1 MLRLQTALLAH
12 LAGGTLTQGF
22 ALFEMTFGQIP
33 HSAPEHHQN
42 QPLGRND
49 CSTGCLYSINFIT
62 FVQNIFSM
70 DSTATTVASA
80 LLQINAIKLSPANLF
95 TWASGWRSPIY
106 CDNRRVL
113 SHPEVR
119 GQVRDA
125 FVELVRA
132 KYPDAEV
139 IAGVATGAIAHGV
152 LVAEALGLPFVYV
165 RSAPKGHGLENLIEG
180 EYTAGQRVVVIED
193 LISTGGSSLAAVE
206 ALRAAGLDVLGMAAI
221 FTYGFPT
228 AARNF
233 AEAGV
238 ELDTLSDYPTLIA
251 LARER
256 GYVSPEE
263 VETLR
268 KWRENPSEF

>member
-1 MLRLQTALLAH
+1 MNSCKKN
-12 LAGGTLTQGF
+12 
-22 ALFEMTFGQIP
+22 P
-33 HSAPEHHQN
+33 PSAFRP
-42 QPLGRND
+42 
-49 CSTGCLYSINFIT
+49 
-62 FVQNIFSM
+62 
-70 DSTATTVASA
+70 ATRIAAS

-113 SHPEVR
+113 SHPAVR
-119 GQVRDA
+119 AQVRDA
-125 FVELVRA
+125 FAELVRT

-152 LVAEALGLPFVYV
+152 LVAEALGLPFIYV

-193 LISTGGSSLAAVE
+193 LISTGGSSLAAVK
-206 ALRAAGLDVLGMAAI
+206 ALRDAGLGVLGMAAI
-221 FTYGFPT
+221 FTYAFDT

-233 AEAGV
+233 ADAGV
-238 ELDTLSDYPTLIA
+238 ALDTLSDYPTLIA
-251 LARER
+251 LAEKQ
-256 GYVSPEE
+256 GYVKPEE

-268 KWRENPSEF
+268 KWRTDPANF

>member
-1 MLRLQTALLAH
+1 
-12 LAGGTLTQGF
+12 
-22 ALFEMTFGQIP
+22 
-33 HSAPEHHQN
+33 
-42 QPLGRND
+42 
-49 CSTGCLYSINFIT
+49 
-62 FVQNIFSM
+62 M
-70 DSTATTVASA
+70 DSTATKIASA

-113 SHPEVR
+113 SHAAVR

-152 LVAEALGLPFVYV
+152 LVAEALGLPFIYV

-180 EYTAGQRVVVIED
+180 EYTPGQKVVVIED

-206 ALRAAGLDVLGMAAI
+206 ALRGTGLDVLGMAAI
-221 FTYGFPT
+221 FTYGFDT

-233 AEAGV
+233 ATAGV